1 MKRFTKWLVR
11 HRGLVII
18 ICLLLMIPSVLGM
31 AATKTKYDLL
41 YYLPL
46 DLETVQG
53 QEILLEE
60 KRREVE
66 TDLELAIRK
75 GRSCGMSNQEIA
87 DLFHIILEE

>member
-41 YYLPL
+41 YYLPQDL
-46 DLETVQG
+46 D
-53 QEILLEE
+53 
-60 KRREVE
+60 RRIWKQSRGRKFCWK
-66 TDLELAIRK
+66 TLAREP
-75 GRSCGMSNQEIA
+75 SPCW
-87 DLFHIILEE
+87 